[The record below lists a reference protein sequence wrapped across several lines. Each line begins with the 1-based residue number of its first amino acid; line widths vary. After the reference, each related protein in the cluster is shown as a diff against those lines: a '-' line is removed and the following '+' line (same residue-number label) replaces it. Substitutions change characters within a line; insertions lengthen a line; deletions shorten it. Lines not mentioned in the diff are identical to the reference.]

1 LFLPI
6 KAEIRK
12 RIKKQEGDYVHIVL
26 YEDHNPFEIPEELK
40 LCLFEEPYVYDQFMA
55 YTDGEKKTI
64 TEWIYAA
71 KSEQTK
77 ADRIAKIIN
86 DIVDKNPRY

>member
-1 LFLPI
+1 MI
-6 KAEIRK
+6 
-12 RIKKQEGDYVHIVL
+12 L
-26 YEDHNPFEIPEELK
+26 YEDHNPYEIPEELK
-40 LCLFEEPYVYDQFMA
+40 LCLLEEPYVYDIFEA

-64 TEWIYAA
+64 TEWIYSA

-77 ADRIAKIIN
+77 AERIAKIIN